1 MHRGDN
7 MAPFVFF
14 DKQDVSDQRKLTA
27 SKIFQILVPG
37 FALSLVYQGEKS
49 IITVEPATQAR
60 RAPVGKPVSAQA
72 ARWIV

>member
-1 MHRGDN
+1 

-14 DKQDVSDQRKLTA
+14 DKQNVLDQRKLTA

-37 FALSLVYQGEKS
+37 FALSLVYHSEKS

-60 RAPVGKPVSAQA
+60 RAPVSKPVSAQA